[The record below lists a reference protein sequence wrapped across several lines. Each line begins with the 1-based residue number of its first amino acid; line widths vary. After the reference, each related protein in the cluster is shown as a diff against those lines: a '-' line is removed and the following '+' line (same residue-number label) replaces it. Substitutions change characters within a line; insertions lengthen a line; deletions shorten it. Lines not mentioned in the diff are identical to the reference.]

1 VTETRLKM
9 PPEPSAPP
17 QEAMEQPPRADR
29 PTFIIRPAPR
39 WPHLDVREL
48 WHYREVLGTIVWR
61 DVVVR
66 YKQTFLGVAWAL
78 LVPALTATVYVVVFG
93 KFAKFP
99 AGNTA
104 YPSLVV
110 AGVIPMQYFSSSVT
124 GSSLSLV
131 TNLPLVTKVYFPRVL
146 LPFAAVLAPLI
157 DLLVALPVLLV
168 LMTVYGT
175 WPGGAQVLFAP
186 LFLALGLFTAL
197 GIGFLL
203 SAANVRYR
211 DVRYMI
217 PVFLQILPLLSGV
230 MYDVSQLPEKWQ
242 WILSVNPMTG
252 VISGWRWAMLGASQP
267 DWLQMLVGV
276 GACAALFVIGLTVFR
291 ISEPR
296 FADTI

>member
-1 VTETRLKM
+1 VTETRLKT

-17 QEAMEQPPRADR
+17 REPLEQPLRADR

-61 DVVVR
+61 DIVVR

-110 AGVIPMQYFSSSVT
+110 AGVIPMQYFSSAVT

-146 LPFAAVLAPLI
+146 LPFAAVLAPII

-168 LMTVYGT
+168 LMAVYGT
-175 WPGGAQVLFAP
+175 WPQGIQVVFAP
-186 LFLALGLFTAL
+186 LFLALALFTAL
-197 GIGFLL
+197 GIGFFL

-230 MYDVSQLPEKWQ
+230 MYDVSQLPTKWQ

-252 VISGWRWAMLGASQP
+252 VISGWRWAILGASEP
-267 DWLQMLVGV
+267 NWLQTLVGV
-276 GACAALFVIGLTVFR
+276 GTCAALFVIGLTVFR

>member
-1 VTETRLKM
+1 MTETRLKT
-9 PPEPSAPP
+9 PPGPSAPP
-17 QEAMEQPPRADR
+17 QEPVEQPLRADR

-78 LVPALTATVYVVVFG
+78 LVPALSSIVYILVFG

-124 GSSLSLV
+124 NSSLSLV

-146 LPFAAVLAPLI
+146 LPFAAVLAPVI

-168 LMTVYGT
+168 LMAVYGT
-175 WPGGAQVLFAP
+175 WPAGAQVVFAP
-186 LFLALGLFTAL
+186 LFLALALFTAL

-230 MYDVSQLPEKWQ
+230 MYEVNQLPGKWQ

-252 VISGWRWAMLGASQP
+252 VISGWRWAVLGASEP
-267 DWLQMLVGV
+267 NWLQMLVGV
-276 GACAALFVIGLTVFR
+276 GSCAALFVIGLTVFR